1 LTTPHRRP
9 LRVAERKVGY
19 DQIETRQGE
28 IMTAIF
34 GKAAKRRWIAALAA
48 GVVLSGWCRAG
59 ATAETIDQIYEAA
72 KAEKSLVL
80 WGAGP
85 TAGYETAVRAFEQQ
99 YPGVKVSLMGGFSNV
114 LNAKVE
120 EQLRA
125 KKVETDLLVFQTVQD
140 FVAWNKRGLL
150 LHFKPEGFETIGAGA
165 KDRDG
170 AWIAAN
176 ANPLFYGYNT
186 EHVMADD
193 VPKSALDFL
202 QSRFKGKL
210 VSAYPADDDAT
221 LYDFHT
227 IVRKYGWG
235 YMDRYMAQQPRFIQ
249 GHLGVARSLGSGES
263 LVSFDNTTGSTNTV
277 KREGGKIALV
287 APASDRLPV
296 FFTSEAILKD
306 APHPNAAKL
315 YVSWFLSK
323 EQQSRIGVYSS
334 RGDVPPPAGLMP
346 LSGYRLAND
355 YLKFVTNE
363 KRLAALRQRFEKYTG
378 PVANAGGVK

>member
-1 LTTPHRRP
+1 MTNTFDRP
-9 LRVAERKVGY
+9 AR
-19 DQIETRQGE
+19 
-28 IMTAIF
+28 
-34 GKAAKRRWIAALAA
+34 RRWTAATALGAALAA
-48 GVVLSGWCRAG
+48 FSCVG
-59 ATAETIDQIYEAA
+59 ASAETIDQIYEAA

-99 YPGVKVSLMGGFSNV
+99 YPGVKVTLMGGFSNV

-120 EQLRA
+120 EQFSA

-140 FVAWNKRGLL
+140 FVNWNQRGLL
-150 LHFKPEGFETIGAGA
+150 MRFKPDGFETIGPNA
-165 KDRDG
+165 KDPDG

-186 EHVMADD
+186 ELVAKED

-202 QSRFKGKL
+202 KPRFKGKL
-210 VSAYPADDDAT
+210 ISAYPADDDAT
-221 LYDFHT
+221 LYDFYT
-227 IVRKYGWG
+227 IVRKYGWS
-235 YMDRYMAQQPRFIQ
+235 YMNRYMAQQPKFIQ
-249 GHLGVARSLGSGES
+249 GHLGVARSIGSGES
-263 LVSFDNTTGSTNTV
+263 LASFDNTIGSTNTA
-277 KREGGKIALV
+277 KREGGKIELA
-287 APASDRLPV
+287 APVNDRMPM

-306 APHPNAAKL
+306 APHPNAARL
-315 YVSWFLSK
+315 YVSWFLGK

-334 RGDVPPPAGLMP
+334 RSDVPPPEGLMP
-346 LSGYRLAND
+346 LSGYHLAND

-363 KRLAALRQRFEKYTG
+363 KRLVALRQRFEKYTG